1 MKAKSISPASVLL
14 DLPTNR
20 SYLGTQADIIR
31 DVSNKLM
38 MTPLL
43 KSDFEALFH
52 GSYESVSSNSA
63 DGNAVVD
70 T

>member
-38 MTPLL
+38 MTPSL

-52 GSYESVSSNSA
+52 GSYESVPSNSA